1 MVSFRHQ
8 FVLNLS
14 WLEACFPVSLSNSLQ
29 VVCMLRRE
37 PRTWAPAFLSAAPVS
52 LANAHACPRIDSVS
66 RRSRSRPEV
75 GWIMPVSPSLM
86 RSSRPLGEA
95 ASLEERQGL
104 RYSNRGRADTRVGFG
119 FSCAK
124 LVRLSASVEMD
135 EVDCKRTCVW
145 EQGSVLMRMTVRATT
160 WPRSLG
166 NAIPSSRICLIRY
179 FTCPVETECAPP
191 FLAESR
197 ALGVFG
203 RFSSFYLVLE
213 KIPYQEQQL
222 KPCFWNDVR
231 F

>member
-14 WLEACFPVSLSNSLQ
+14 WLEACFPVSLSNGSQ

-160 WPRSLG
+160 LVTL
-166 NAIPSSRICLIRY
+166 SRQRHSIVSDMSYPLSHLSGRNGMCS
-179 FTCPVETECAPP
+179 T
-191 FLAESR
+191 
-197 ALGVFG
+197 VFG
-203 RFSSFYLVLE
+203 RISRAWSFWT
-213 KIPYQEQQL
+213 
-222 KPCFWNDVR
+222 F